1 MTTLGDLGEFG
12 LIDRL
17 SRLLPS
23 APTVVEGIGDD
34 CAVLRLF
41 DRLMLISCDM
51 VVETIHFRRE
61 YATPEDIGWK
71 AATAALS
78 DIAAMGGTPLFV
90 LVALAMPGMCEIH
103 CIEGIYR
110 GLADAVSQ
118 VGAVIVGG
126 DTTRTPGYLTIDVT
140 VVGEAIG
147 DRYVARRGARLGDL
161 LCVAGRLGMASAG
174 LHSLEQGEPQPE
186 LVRVHNRP
194 TALITQGQWLGACPG
209 VRAMIDVSDGLVQ
222 DAGHIAKAANLG
234 VDIDPA
240 RIPIDPALEEYC
252 RKAGLDA
259 RRFALT
265 GGEDYALAFAIA
277 PGAYEV
283 CLTNFRREF
292 RTEITVVGEFTSAWK
307 GVRVAGHPADRG
319 GFDHFR

>member
-1 MTTLGDLGEFG
+1 MTSLSDLGEFG
-12 LIDRL
+12 LIERI

-34 CAVLRLF
+34 CAVLRMF

-51 VVETIHFRRE
+51 VVETTHFRRE

-78 DIAAMGGTPLFV
+78 DIAAMGGTPMFA
-90 LVALAMPGMCEIH
+90 LVALAMPPTCEVH

-147 DRYVARRGARLGDL
+147 DRYVARKGARLGDL
-161 LCVAGRLGMASAG
+161 LCVAGRLGMAAAG
-174 LHSLEQGEPQPE
+174 LHSLEQGDPQPD
-186 LVRVHNRP
+186 LVRAHNRP
-194 TALITQGQWLGACPG
+194 TALITQGQWLGACSS
-209 VRAMIDVSDGLVQ
+209 VHAMIDVSDGLVQ

-240 RIPIDPALEEYC
+240 RILIDPALDAYC
-252 RKAGLDA
+252 HKTGLDA

-265 GGEDYALAFAIA
+265 GGEDYALAFAVA
-277 PGAYEV
+277 PDAFET
-283 CLTNFRREF
+283 CLRTFRREF
-292 RTEITVVGEFTSAWK
+292 RTEITIIGEFTSAWK
-307 GVRVAGHPADRG
+307 GVRIAGQPATHT